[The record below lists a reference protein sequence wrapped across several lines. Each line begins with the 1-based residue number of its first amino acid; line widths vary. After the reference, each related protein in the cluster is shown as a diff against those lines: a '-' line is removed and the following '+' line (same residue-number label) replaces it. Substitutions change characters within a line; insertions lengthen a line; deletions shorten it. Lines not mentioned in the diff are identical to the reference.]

1 MSRTSAA
8 FRLALILAISSA
20 AESAYAQDASAAF
33 KTQVWIN
40 PGIYSFHFDRDKDLR
55 NDNIGFGVEA
65 LFANDHGAMGGTF
78 INSNRERSNYA
89 VYLWRPLHWDV
100 SGLKV
105 SAGVLAG
112 AFDGYPNYRNGG
124 WFAAAM
130 PLLSVEGDRF
140 GANFTIVPTY
150 ANRLDGAFAVQL
162 KFRVW

>member
-1 MSRTSAA
+1 MSRMSAA
-8 FRLALILAISSA
+8 FRLALMLALSPLAQGASA
-20 AESAYAQDASAAF
+20 EDASAAF
-33 KTQVWIN
+33 KPQIWLN

-55 NDNIGFGVEA
+55 NDNVGFGAEA

-89 VYLWRPLHWDV
+89 VYLWRPLHWGV

-105 SAGVLAG
+105 SAGALAG
-112 AFDGYPNYRNGG
+112 AFDGYPNYRSGG

-162 KFRVW
+162 KFRIW